1 MPICKGYLILPRRLR
16 PAKKAHCILKTEF
29 QIIEIGR
36 NKANP
41 CKYWLPEGRSRL
53 RAAPTALSKRHAD
66 GSLPIEDFNIVLE
79 NQSGKKV
86 QMGSETD
93 QRAIMMSLMLHTN
106 AKQLIKAQNYKD
118 AMEVLSMEEVCYWR
132 LSLCDPS
139 VIKLVDNP
147 SILQIDMVWCYF
159 MLRDINWLSV
169 ARIRLEKAREG
180 LERAH
185 GKDSSR
191 VRLLQAGRYPERAL
205 YLILELLEG
214 VAAYHRGQVDKSMKV
229 LTSVQELFT
238 QVWSLLLKHYEEMTV
253 EKAFDLTNPQTNSSI
268 QVT

>member
-93 QRAIMMSLMLHTN
+93 QQYDLIRVQAIMMSLMLHTN

-118 AMEVLSMEEVCYWR
+118 AMEVLSMEEEAF
-132 LSLCDPS
+132 SLR
-139 VIKLVDNP
+139 
-147 SILQIDMVWCYF
+147 SIGY
-159 MLRDINWLSV
+159 
-169 ARIRLEKAREG
+169 
-180 LERAH
+180 
-185 GKDSSR
+185 
-191 VRLLQAGRYPERAL
+191 
-205 YLILELLEG
+205 
-214 VAAYHRGQVDKSMKV
+214 
-229 LTSVQELFT
+229 
-238 QVWSLLLKHYEEMTV
+238 
-253 EKAFDLTNPQTNSSI
+253 
-268 QVT
+268 

>member
-1 MPICKGYLILPRRLR
+1 IPFSVVLHLYKTPICKGYLILSRRLR
-16 PAKKAHCILKTEF
+16 PAKKASILKTEF

-41 CKYWLPEGRSRL
+41 FKYWLPEGRSRL

-118 AMEVLSMEEVCYWR
+118 AMEVLSMEEVCYWC
-132 LSLCDPS
+132 L
-139 VIKLVDNP
+139 
-147 SILQIDMVWCYF
+147 F
-159 MLRDINWLSV
+159 
-169 ARIRLEKAREG
+169 AT
-180 LERAH
+180 
-185 GKDSSR
+185 DSFVHMKFASYLACPC
-191 VRLLQAGRYPERAL
+191 LLQ
-205 YLILELLEG
+205 
-214 VAAYHRGQVDKSMKV
+214 
-229 LTSVQELFT
+229 
-238 QVWSLLLKHYEEMTV
+238 
-253 EKAFDLTNPQTNSSI
+253 
-268 QVT
+268 